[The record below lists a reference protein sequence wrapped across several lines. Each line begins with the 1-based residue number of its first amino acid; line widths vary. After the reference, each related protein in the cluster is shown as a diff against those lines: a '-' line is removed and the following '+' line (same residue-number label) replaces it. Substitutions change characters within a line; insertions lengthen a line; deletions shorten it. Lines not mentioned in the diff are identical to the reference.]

1 MDFVVNRTGMLAAL
15 RARRLGKATGL
26 MITASHNPVQDN
38 GVKVTEPG
46 GEMLVPEWESLATDI
61 TNATDVDSVIRQIIA
76 QQEISKESNGLVVL
90 GRDTRPSSEYLSF
103 AATEGILKA
112 GGRVIN
118 LGIATTPQLHFLTQ
132 QLNAG
137 ISIQHL
143 SMDHYYTFFSDAFL
157 KLTKGALGTV
167 TVDCANGVGSLAAIE
182 FRRRLASRLD
192 IVIVN
197 DGGGVLNQ
205 DCGADF
211 VKTRQTA
218 PVGMQLTAGARYCS
232 LDGDADRLVY
242 YFQGEKFVLLD
253 GDRIAALIVTYLQQ
267 KLGAGTK
274 VKMGVVQ
281 TAYANGA
288 STNYLQSKG
297 IATAC
302 TKTGVKHLHHA
313 ALDFDIGVY
322 FEANGHGTILFAPES
337 IDKLKNEGQEDV
349 LLLANLVNQ
358 TVGDA
363 LSDMLA
369 VEAVLHLLGWTM
381 DDWARMYDDYP
392 NRLMKVVIA
401 DRAVITTTNAERTC
415 VTPGGLQTELDSL
428 VSSKTNGRSFV
439 RPSGTEDV
447 VRVYA
452 EAATKAECDALSLDV
467 ANLVYKMADG
477 RGPKPSI

>member
-1 MDFVVNRTGMLAAL
+1 M
-15 RARRLGKATGL
+15 
-26 MITASHNPVQDN
+26 
-38 GVKVTEPG
+38 
-46 GEMLVPEWESLATDI
+46 
-61 TNATDVDSVIRQIIA
+61 
-76 QQEISKESNGLVVL
+76 
-90 GRDTRPSSEYLSF
+90 
-103 AATEGILKA
+103 
-112 GGRVIN
+112 
-118 LGIATTPQLHFLTQ
+118 
-132 QLNAG
+132 
-137 ISIQHL
+137 
-143 SMDHYYTFFSDAFL
+143 
-157 KLTKGALGTV
+157 

-197 DGGGVLNQ
+197 EGSGVLNQ

-218 PVGMQLTAGARYCS
+218 PVGMQLTTGARYCS

-242 YFQGEKFVLLD
+242 YFQDTKFVLLD
-253 GDRIAALIVTYLQQ
+253 GDRIAALIATYIQQ
-267 KLGAGTK
+267 KLGAGTT

-322 FEANGHGTILFAPES
+322 FEANGHGTILFAPEA
-337 IDKLKNEGQEDV
+337 IEKLKKEGQEDV

-392 NRLMKVVIA
+392 NRLMKVTA
-401 DRAVITTTNAERTC
+401 MY
-415 VTPGGLQTELDSL
+415 L
-428 VSSKTNGRSFV
+428 
-439 RPSGTEDV
+439 
-447 VRVYA
+447 
-452 EAATKAECDALSLDV
+452 
-467 ANLVYKMADG
+467 NLT
-477 RGPKPSI
+477 